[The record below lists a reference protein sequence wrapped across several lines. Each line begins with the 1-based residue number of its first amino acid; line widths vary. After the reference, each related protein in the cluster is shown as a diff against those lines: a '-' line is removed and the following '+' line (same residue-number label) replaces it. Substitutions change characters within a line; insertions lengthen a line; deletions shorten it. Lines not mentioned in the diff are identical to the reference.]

1 MIAIEEIPIAD
12 IDEFWD
18 AHIAYLVGDGLI
30 SDDKDIAYLMGKA
43 YRGPLQEHMTRAI
56 DKQHMVYFVRDGKRI
71 GAASFCTYQSED
83 GKCFI
88 LDYWV
93 FPEWRGNGMGHRCF
107 EALER
112 YTKADGASYYE
123 LNSSKE
129 DSIRFWKSLGFIE
142 NGKDRYGMLLLVRR

>member
-1 MIAIEEIPIAD
+1 MIAIEEIPVGN

-18 AHIAYLVGDGLI
+18 AHIAYLVDNDLI
-30 SDDKDIAYLMGKA
+30 SDDEDFAYFTGEA
-43 YRGPLQEHMTRAI
+43 YRGVLQEHMIRAI

-93 FPEWRGNGMGHRCF
+93 FPEWRGNGTGHRCF

-112 YTKADGASYYE
+112 YTKAGGASYYE

-129 DSIRFWKSLGFIE
+129 DSIRFWKSLGFTE
-142 NGKDRYGMLLLVRR
+142 SGEDEYGMLLLVRR